1 MRKYLLHV
9 LIISFVVL
17 VPTII
22 HSAEDE
28 RGMAVI
34 PVSPTGHQ
42 VRGNQWLFVIGINT
56 YLEWSRLNTAVNDAK
71 TVKDVLLK
79 RYHFDKYHLIE
90 LYDEDA
96 TRSNILA
103 KLRYLA
109 NRVGPDDSIVIFYSG
124 HGHLDSITKEGSWI
138 PVESGRDDISA
149 WISNHDIKSHLKI
162 DAIKAKHI

>member
-1 MRKYLLHV
+1 MRKYLLQV
-9 LIISFVVL
+9 LIISFVFL

-22 HSAEDE
+22 HSAEEE

-71 TVKDVLLK
+71 TVRDVLLE
-79 RYHFDKYHLIE
+79 RYHFDKHHLIE
-90 LYDEDA
+90 LYDEAA

-109 NRVGPDDSIVIFYSG
+109 NRVGLHDS
-124 HGHLDSITKEGSWI
+124 L
-138 PVESGRDDISA
+138 
-149 WISNHDIKSHLKI
+149 
-162 DAIKAKHI
+162 